1 MFRGSRGNG
10 ALPLFFS
17 MAAGNS
23 TDDQSSHARLVLY
36 QVSLGLALVAIN
48 HRAIQIALPTLTH
61 VFHTDLSF
69 IQWVLL
75 VYDLAVIA
83 LVLTVGRLGDLF
95 GRKWIYI
102 GGFVLFVASSAL
114 CGLAQTSGQL
124 IAYRVFQGIG
134 GAMILANGRAL
145 VTINSPASERGK
157 ALGITSTA
165 YHVGYMTG
173 PTLGGFIID
182 TIGWRWIF
190 FMTIPV
196 GIAGAYFAWHVLR
209 EREKS
214 EAEIKVD
221 MAGAAYLL
229 LTNICFVYA
238 LNQLPH
244 LGIGHPVVF
253 SFFLVSLASLVLF
266 IRTEQKAANPILH
279 LSLFRNRLFSASNL
293 SLFFVTSTQSA
304 IGVLLPFYLQ
314 NLRGFTPTQMGWII
328 IGSSVVIILFA
339 PLAGWLS
346 DRFGSRL
353 LCSIGAAIIVSGQ
366 HLIGSFTL
374 ESSLMQ
380 LILPQLLVGLGWAL
394 FNSPNQS
401 AIMSA
406 VSRDQVGAASGM
418 TVTTARVGG
427 AIGIAL
433 SGAIMTY
440 ALTASGLTLP
450 EIEAPGSWSASPRQF
465 LSAFGFTVHFIN
477 AFALLAILFSA
488 LRGGRQD

>member
-1 MFRGSRGNG
+1 
-10 ALPLFFS
+10 
-17 MAAGNS
+17 MAEAN
-23 TDDQSSHARLVLY
+23 TTAEQRSHARRVLY

-61 VFHTDLSF
+61 VFHADLSF

-75 VYDLAVIA
+75 VYDLAVIG
-83 LVLTVGRLGDLF
+83 LVLTLGRLGDLF

-102 GGFVLFVASSAL
+102 SGFLLFAASSAL

-124 IAYRVFQGIG
+124 IAFRVLQGMG
-134 GAMILANGRAL
+134 GAIILANGRAL

-182 TIGWRWIF
+182 AIGWRWIF
-190 FMTIPV
+190 FMTIPI
-196 GIAGAYFAWHVLR
+196 GLGCAYFASRVLR
-209 EREKS
+209 EREKGG
-214 EAEIKVD
+214 AAVKVD
-221 MAGAAYLL
+221 MAGAAFLL

-253 SFFLVSLASLVLF
+253 IFFLVSLVSLALF
-266 IRTEQKAANPILH
+266 IRTEQKAKNPILN

-293 SLFFVTSTQSA
+293 SLFFITSTQSA

-353 LCSIGAAIIVSGQ
+353 LCSVGAAIIVCGQ
-366 HLIGSFTL
+366 YLIASFTL
-374 ESSLMQ
+374 ESSLFQ
-380 LILPQLLVGLGWAL
+380 LILPQLLIGLGWAL

-418 TVTTARVGG
+418 TVTTARIGG

-440 ALTASGLTLP
+440 ALTASGLSLRQ
-450 EIEAPGSWSASPRQF
+450 IESPGSWSAAPEQF
-465 LSAFGFTVHFIN
+465 LNAFSFTIHFVN
-477 AFALLAILFSA
+477 AFALLAIFFSA
-488 LRGGRQD
+488 LRGGRKD

>member
-1 MFRGSRGNG
+1 
-10 ALPLFFS
+10 
-17 MAAGNS
+17 MAVATP
-23 TDDQSSHARLVLY
+23 TDEQRSHARLVLY

-61 VFHTDLSF
+61 VFHADLSF

-75 VYDLAVIA
+75 VYDLAVIG
-83 LVLTVGRLGDLF
+83 LVLTLGRLGDLF

-102 GGFVLFVASSAL
+102 LGFLLFVASSTL
-114 CGLAQTSGQL
+114 CGLAYSSGQL
-124 IAYRVFQGIG
+124 IGFRVLQGIG
-134 GAMILANGRAL
+134 GALILANGRAL
-145 VTINSPASERGK
+145 VTINSPPSERGK

-190 FMTIPV
+190 FMTVPL
-196 GIAGAYFAWHVLR
+196 GLACAYFASRVLR
-209 EREKS
+209 ERATS
-214 EAEIKVD
+214 EAPVKVD
-221 MAGAAYLL
+221 IGGAAYLL

-253 SFFLVSLASLVLF
+253 AFFLVSLASLALF
-266 IRTEQKAANPILH
+266 IRSEQKADNPILN

-314 NLRGFTPTQMGWII
+314 NLMAFTPTQMGWII

-353 LCSIGAAIIVSGQ
+353 LCSIGAAIIVCGQ
-366 HLIGSFTL
+366 YLIGSFTL
-374 ESSLMQ
+374 ESSLFQ

-418 TVTTARVGG
+418 TVTTARIGG

-433 SGAIMTY
+433 SGALMTH
-440 ALTASGLTLP
+440 ALTTGGLTAQQIESP
-450 EIEAPGSWSASPRQF
+450 ESWSSEPQQF
-465 LSAFGFTVHFIN
+465 LGAFSFTVHCIN
-477 AFALLAILFSA
+477 AFALLAIVFSM